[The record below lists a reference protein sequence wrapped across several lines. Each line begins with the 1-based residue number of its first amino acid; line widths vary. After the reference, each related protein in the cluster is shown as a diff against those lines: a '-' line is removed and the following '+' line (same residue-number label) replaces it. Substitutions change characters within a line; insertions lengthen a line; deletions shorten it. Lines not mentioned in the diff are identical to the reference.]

1 MLHATNLVGQLWTV
15 EGQNV
20 VVRPGDDEAT
30 VILRSLTERATGP
43 GPWPAVVRTV
53 SAAFEV
59 ILQEDGSVTPR
70 TPTPPEWLFPAGT
83 FRSVPTGVQ
92 LVGIHPVAGASTWAV
107 LLQGRE
113 LTPAM
118 LHNAG
123 PVVGVCRTTP
133 AGIARAKEF
142 VAEVGHEN
150 VVAILA
156 VADAAGQLQ
165 PSVRREL
172 HVLSGAVRV
181 VQAPWIKALR
191 GAQPHELAPLI
202 SDRTVA
208 KVRTD
213 LAGTAP
219 TSFFS
224 RLTGKSTN
232 RKG

>member
-20 VVRPGDDEAT
+20 VVRPCDDEAT
-30 VILRSLTERATGP
+30 VILRALSERTTGTGP
-43 GPWPAVVRTV
+43 WQAAIT
-53 SAAFEV
+53 SAAGAFEL
-59 ILQEDGSVTPR
+59 ILQEDGSVTAQ
-70 TPTPPEWLFPAGT
+70 TLAPPEWLFPAGT
-83 FRSVPTGVQ
+83 FRSAPTGVQ
-92 LVGIHPVAGASTWAV
+92 LVGIHPVAGTSTWAI
-107 LLQGRE
+107 LLGGRE

-118 LHNAG
+118 LRNAG

-156 VADAAGQLQ
+156 VADASGQLQ
-165 PSVRREL
+165 SAARREL

-181 VQAPWIKALR
+181 VRVPWIKALR
-191 GAQPHELAPLI
+191 GALPHDLAPLMT
-202 SDRTVA
+202 DRTVA
-208 KVRTD
+208 KVRMD
-213 LAGTAP
+213 LAGSVP
-219 TSFFS
+219 TTFFS
-224 RLTGKSTN
+224 RITGKSTN